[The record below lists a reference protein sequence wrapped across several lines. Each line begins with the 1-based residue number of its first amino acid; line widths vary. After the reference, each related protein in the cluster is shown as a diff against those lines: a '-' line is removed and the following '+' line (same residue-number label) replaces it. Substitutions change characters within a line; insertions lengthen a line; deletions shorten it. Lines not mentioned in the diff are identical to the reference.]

1 MIRQSLKI
9 NTVYLIKKTLWSVDT
24 NMYRGN
30 FVCPESSKIDAPLGV
45 RFKNESPRI
54 PALRHVMGESC
65 NPAAT
70 TRANRAIVPS
80 S

>member
-1 MIRQSLKI
+1 MLSPQSPYSVTLQALLKQ
-9 NTVYLIKKTLWSVDT
+9 T
-24 NMYRGN
+24 
-30 FVCPESSKIDAPLGV
+30 KIDAPLGV

-65 NPAAT
+65 RYDASESCHC
-70 TRANRAIVPS
+70 PS